1 MDLYLTGFVG
11 LRLYFVAF
19 QDALDVLCVGF
30 DVFVHVNEGKV
41 GEKVELAEQA
51 VQHFGDCLGST
62 ADNCPATAPNSLAP
76 AFEVI

>member
-19 QDALDVLCVGF
+19 EDVLDTLCVEV

-41 GEKVELAEQA
+41 VKRWNLLNKQRST
-51 VQHFGDCLGST
+51 LGI
-62 ADNCPATAPNSLAP
+62 A
-76 AFEVI
+76 